1 MRYLQSSSILQVAG
15 NVGGPERTG
24 GIIADDAGVS
34 HALERAVLMATGDVI
49 RAAGIGLKSGLGR
62 TYHKT

>member
-1 MRYLQSSSILQVAG
+1 MKSF
-15 NVGGPERTG
+15 T
-24 GIIADDAGVS
+24 IAAQLRNLG
-34 HALERAVLMATGDVI
+34 LMATGDVI